1 MPQEVQ
7 LAVRD
12 HHHPPAFQAGGII
25 PLSAILNT
33 ADRYVNSTGESII
46 ASKQLSEDAE
56 PIAALGIPEEKIA
69 ALLAD
74 FKAEHAA
81 MAAFFK

>member
-1 MPQEVQ
+1 V
-7 LAVRD
+7 A
-12 HHHPPAFQAGGII
+12 A
-25 PLSAILNT
+25 
-33 ADRYVNSTGESII
+33 
-46 ASKQLSEDAE
+46 EDVG

-69 ALLAD
+69 PLLAD